1 MKTFWMAFV
10 YKPIYNAFFLLLWL
24 TPGHYVGFAII
35 ALTLLVRF
43 AIYPL
48 TLKSIKA
55 QRAMK
60 DLDPKI
66 KALKEKHKEDKN
78 ALSMAMMELYK
89 QENVSPMSGCLP
101 LLIQIPVISTLFFVL
116 KGIAVVNTDL
126 LYSFTPHIAQPSLA
140 FFGLDLAGQSL
151 LLALLVG
158 LTQYY
163 STHLSMGPKTAKKV
177 VKDGEKASFADD
189 FQDSMQM
196 NMRYFLPALL
206 AFTAYKLTA
215 AVALYWVTSNMF
227 TIGQE
232 LYVRAKSD
240 KKLKGN

>member
-1 MKTFWMAFV
+1 MTFV
-10 YKPIYNAFFLLLWL
+10 YKPIYNAFFFLLWL

-60 DLDPKI
+60 ELDPKI
-66 KALKEKHKEDKN
+66 KALKEKHKDDKS
-78 ALSMAMMELYK
+78 AQSMAMMELYK

-116 KGIAVVNTDL
+116 KGIAVVNNDYIYGFIPRVTSPN
-126 LYSFTPHIAQPSLA
+126 LY
-140 FFGLDLAGQSL
+140 FFGLDLAGTSIV
-151 LLALLVG
+151 LALLVG
-158 LTQYY
+158 ITQFY
-163 STHLSMGPKTAKKV
+163 STHLSMGAKTTKTPL
-177 VKDGEKASFADD
+177 KDGEKPSFADD

-232 LYVRAKSD
+232 LFVKYKSE
-240 KKLKGN
+240 KKLK

>member
-10 YKPIYNAFFLLLWL
+10 YKPIYNAFFFLLWL
-24 TPGHYVGFAII
+24 TPGHYVGVAII

-60 DLDPKI
+60 ELDPKI
-66 KALKEKHKEDKN
+66 KALKEKHKDDKT
-78 ALSMAMMELYK
+78 AQSMAMMELYK

-116 KGIAVVNTDL
+116 KGIAVVNTDRI
-126 LYSFTPHIAQPSLA
+126 YSFTPHVAQPNLY
-140 FFGLDLAGQSL
+140 FLGLDLAGTSII
-151 LLALLVG
+151 LALLVG
-158 LTQYY
+158 ATQFY
-163 STHLSMGPKTAKKV
+163 STHLSMGVKTEKAPLAA
-177 VKDGEKASFADD
+177 GEKPSFADD

-206 AFTAYKLTA
+206 AFTAYKLSA

-232 LYVRAKSD
+232 LLVKYKSE
-240 KKLKGN
+240 KKVKGS